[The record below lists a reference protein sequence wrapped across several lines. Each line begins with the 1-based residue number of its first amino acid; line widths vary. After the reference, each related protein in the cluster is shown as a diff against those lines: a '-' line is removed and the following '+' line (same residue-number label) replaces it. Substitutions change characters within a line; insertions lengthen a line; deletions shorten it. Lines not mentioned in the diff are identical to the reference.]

1 MDVVDILLA
10 HQIKPSVQR
19 LAIMEYLMAHMTHPN
34 VEEIYA
40 ALSPSMPT
48 LSKTTVYNTLKTL
61 VDHGAV
67 RMLSIDERHTRYDY
81 RTDPHAHF
89 LCRQCGKVYDL
100 PFNAEVLRLMPLDTH
115 GHEVEEM
122 HYYLRGL
129 CKQCKEDDCYSNT
142 NQEIT
147 S

>member
-67 RMLSIDERHTRYDY
+67 RMLSIDERHTCYDY

-100 PFNAEVLRLMPLDTH
+100 PFDTSH
-115 GHEVEEM
+115 QQLVPPDTLGHEVEEV
-122 HYYLRGL
+122 HYYFRGL
-129 CKQCKEDDCYSNT
+129 CKQCKEETCYSDT
-142 NQEIT
+142 HQEIT